1 VSWSEDRL
9 HRWLARAQ
17 RPASLAG
24 SRGHDAAVLR
34 SLEGRLVT
42 CVDQTLE
49 GVHFD
54 RATAPAR
61 AGRKAAAR
69 ALSDLAACAARPRAL
84 LLGLCA
90 PPERDEAW
98 LRAAIGGVRA
108 LGAEHGAELVG
119 GDLCCAP
126 GPVSLSVSALG
137 ELPGRRRPPGRDRAR
152 PGQVVVVTGAL
163 GGSGLGR
170 HLSIV
175 PRLREGRRLFELGA
189 SALMDV
195 SDGLAWD
202 LFRLARASGVCIE
215 LERVPLH
222 RDAYRAA
229 RADGRAPEWHALH
242 DGEDHELIATL
253 SAAALRRALAAAAG
267 ELSGLEPIGRVR
279 AGCGLR
285 LPQQL
290 RGARGRRWS
299 PGEGGWRHGD

>member
-9 HRWLARAQ
+9 HRWLGRGP
-17 RPASLAG
+17 RPAPLAG
-24 SRGHDAAVLR
+24 SRGHDGAVLR
-34 SLEGRLVT
+34 ALSGRPVT

-54 RATAPAR
+54 AGTPPAR

-84 LLGLCA
+84 LLALCA
-90 PPERDEAW
+90 PPEREEAW

-119 GDLCCAP
+119 GDLCCAS
-126 GPVSLSVSALG
+126 GPVTLSVTAFG

-152 PGQVVVVTGAL
+152 AGQVVVVTGAL

-170 HLSIV
+170 HLAIV

-202 LFRLARASGVCIE
+202 LFRLARASGVCVE

-222 RDAYRAA
+222 RDARRAA

-253 SAAALRRALAAAAG
+253 SPAALRRALAAPGG
-267 ELSGLEPIGRVR
+267 ELSGLVRIGRVR
-279 AGCGLR
+279 AGRGLR
-285 LPQQL
+285 LPPL
-290 RGARGRRWS
+290 AGAARGRRWT
-299 PGEGGWRHGD
+299 PGEGGWRHGG